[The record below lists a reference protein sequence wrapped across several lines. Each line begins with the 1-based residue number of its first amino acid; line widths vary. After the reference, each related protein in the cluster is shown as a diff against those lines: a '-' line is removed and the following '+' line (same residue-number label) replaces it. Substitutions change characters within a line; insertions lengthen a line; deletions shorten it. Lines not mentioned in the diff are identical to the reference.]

1 MSDFNYEEAIE
12 PDVNI
17 KVIGVG
23 GGGGNAVNC
32 MVDSEVSNIEYI
44 AINTDAKALNKSK
57 ATTRI
62 PIGAKLTKGRGAGN
76 KPEIGQRSAEENR
89 DEIETHIK
97 GADMIFI
104 TAGMG
109 GGTGTGAAPVV
120 AKIAKE
126 MDILTVAVVTK
137 PFLFEREQKMAQAER
152 GIAELRKYVDSLIVI
167 PNERLLDGKQQLTMK
182 QSFSLSDDVLKTGVK
197 SISDLIVEE
206 GYINLDFADVSTIMR
221 GAGYAH
227 MAIGHGSGKD
237 KAKEAASQVISSPL
251 LETSIS
257 GAKRLLINIAMSEDI
272 LSSDVD
278 AATKMITD
286 TAAEGVEFIF
296 GTAFRE
302 DMQDEMTITVIAAGF
317 DDPNAPEE
325 VPAEEINTAPSLD
338 MPMTGGYGDNLLQGY
353 QDTPQQRAYNPPPVQ
368 NPAPAPVQ
376 NPKPVQNP
384 APMPSSRPSS
394 MDIPS
399 SFKQKKDDVIQIDNP
414 LIDDFGLG
422 GNQRNQSAQDYDLD
436 DIFKMLGN

>member
-1 MSDFNYEEAIE
+1 MSDFNYEETLE

-32 MVDSEVSNIEYI
+32 MVDSGVNNIEYI

-89 DEIETHIK
+89 DEIETHLK

-152 GIAELRKYVDSLIVI
+152 GIAELKKYVDSLIVI
-167 PNERLLDGKQQLTMK
+167 PNEKLLVGLDKPLTMM
-182 QSFSLSDDVLKTGVK
+182 QSFALSDDVLKTGVK

-206 GYINLDFADVSTIMR
+206 GYINLDFADVSTIMK

-237 KAKEAASQVISSPL
+237 KARDAAMQVISSPL

-278 AATKMITD
+278 SATKMITD

-296 GTAFRE
+296 GTAFKE
-302 DMQDEMTITVIAAGF
+302 DMQDEMVITVIAAGF
-317 DDPNAPEE
+317 DGIDGYDVEEDEPELVDIVTPPVKTPASAP
-325 VPAEEINTAPSLD
+325 T
-338 MPMTGGYGDNLLQGY
+338 
-353 QDTPQQRAYNPPPVQ
+353 PPP
-368 NPAPAPVQ
+368 PAPAPTPKENTVQ
-376 NPKPVQNP
+376 QYN
-384 APMPSSRPSS
+384 
-394 MDIPS
+394 D
-399 SFKQKKDDVIQIDNP
+399 P
-414 LIDDFGLG
+414 LIDGLG
-422 GNQRNQSAQDYDLD
+422 LGSSSSKSKDDDFNID
-436 DIFKMLGN
+436 DIFKILG

>member
-1 MSDFNYEEAIE
+1 MSDFNYEEALE

-17 KVIGVG
+17 KVVGVG
-23 GGGGNAVNC
+23 GGGGNALNC
-32 MVDSEVSNIEYI
+32 MVESGVNNIEYI
-44 AINTDAKALNKSK
+44 AVNTDAKALNKSK

-76 KPEIGQRSAEENR
+76 KPEVGQRSAEENR
-89 DEIETHIK
+89 DEIETHLK

-137 PFLFEREQKMAQAER
+137 PFAFEREQKMAQAEK

-167 PNERLLDGKQQLTMK
+167 PNERLLVGLDKPLTMM
-182 QSFSLSDDVLKTGVK
+182 QSFALADDVLKTGVK

-237 KAKEAASQVISSPL
+237 KAKEAANAVITSPL

-286 TAAEGVEFIF
+286 TAADDVEFIF
-296 GTAFRE
+296 GTAFKE
-302 DMQDEMTITVIAAGF
+302 DMHDEMTITVIATGF
-317 DDPNAPEE
+317 NDPDPEPSEAAPKKA
-325 VPAEEINTAPSLD
+325 AEEAPAAEA
-338 MPMTGGYGDNLLQGY
+338 PVVVEA
-353 QDTPQQRAYNPPPVQ
+353 PKAEEKPAAPVQ
-368 NPAPAPVQ
+368 QAAPAPA
-376 NPKPVQNP
+376 KP
-384 APMPSSRPSS
+384 AASRT
-394 MDIPS
+394 
-399 SFKQKKDDVIQIDNP
+399 P
-414 LIDDFGLG
+414 LLNEDEWET
-422 GNQRNQSAQDYDLD
+422 
-436 DIFKMLGN
+436 IFKILDER

>member
-1 MSDFNYEEAIE
+1 MSDFNYEEAME

-32 MVDSEVSNIEYI
+32 MVDSGVSNIEYI
-44 AINTDAKALNKSK
+44 AVNTDAKALNKSK

-89 DEIETHIK
+89 DEIEAHLK

-152 GIAELRKYVDSLIVI
+152 GITELRKYVDSLIVI
-167 PNERLLDGKQQLTMK
+167 PNEKLLEGKQQLTMK
-182 QSFSLSDDVLKTGVK
+182 QSFSLSDDILKTGVK

-237 KAKEAASQVISSPL
+237 KAKEAANAVISSPL

-286 TAAEGVEFIF
+286 TAAEDVEFIF
-296 GTAFRE
+296 GTAFKE
-302 DMQDEMTITVIAAGF
+302 DMEDEMTITVIAAGF
-317 DDPNAPEE
+317 DDPDAPAVETAEEQPEE
-325 VPAEEINTAPSLD
+325 EE
-338 MPMTGGYGDNLLQGY
+338 
-353 QDTPQQRAYNPPPVQ
+353 
-368 NPAPAPVQ
+368 
-376 NPKPVQNP
+376 
-384 APMPSSRPSS
+384 
-394 MDIPS
+394 DIIPIS
-399 SFKQKKDDVIQIDNP
+399 NP
-414 LIDDFGLG
+414 LIDGFGINGLNG
-422 GNQRNQSAQDYDLD
+422 VNEPQQPKQPASSQDYDLD
-436 DIFKMLGN
+436 DILKILGN

>member
-1 MSDFNYEEAIE
+1 MSDFNYEEALE

-32 MVDSEVSNIEYI
+32 MVDSGVNNIEYI

-89 DEIETHIK
+89 DEIETHLK

-137 PFLFEREQKMAQAER
+137 PFLFEREQKMAQAEK
-152 GIAELRKYVDSLIVI
+152 GIAELKKYVDSLIVI
-167 PNERLLDGKQQLTMK
+167 PNEKLLVGLDKPLTMM
-182 QSFSLSDDVLKTGVK
+182 QSFALSDDVLKTGVK

-206 GYINLDFADVSTIMR
+206 GYINLDFADVSTIMK

-237 KAKEAASQVISSPL
+237 KARDAATSVISSPL

-296 GTAFRE
+296 GTAFKE
-302 DMQDEMTITVIAAGF
+302 DMQDEMSITVIAAGF
-317 DDPNAPEE
+317 DGIDGYDVPEE
-325 VPAEEINTAPSLD
+325 EPEEEKKPAPVPQSAP
-338 MPMTGGYGDNLLQGY
+338 
-353 QDTPQQRAYNPPPVQ
+353 TPPPPVV
-368 NPAPAPVQ
+368 PVPEE
-376 NPKPVQNP
+376 NV
-384 APMPSSRPSS
+384 M
-394 MDIPS
+394 
-399 SFKQKKDDVIQIDNP
+399 QIDNP
-414 LIDDFGLG
+414 LIDGLG
-422 GNQRNQSAQDYDLD
+422 MSGSSSRSSSNTDYDLD
-436 DIFKMLGN
+436 EIFKILGN

>member
-1 MSDFNYEEAIE
+1 MSDFNYEETLE

-32 MVDSEVSNIEYI
+32 MVDSGVNNIEYI

-89 DEIETHIK
+89 DEIETHLK

-152 GIAELRKYVDSLIVI
+152 GIAELKKYVDSLIVI
-167 PNERLLDGKQQLTMK
+167 PNEKLLVGLDKPLTMI
-182 QSFSLSDDVLKTGVK
+182 QSFALSDDVLKTGVK

-206 GYINLDFADVSTIMR
+206 GYINLDFADVSTIMK

-237 KAKEAASQVISSPL
+237 KARDAANAVISSPL

-278 AATKMITD
+278 SATKMITD

-296 GTAFRE
+296 GTAFKE
-302 DMQDEMTITVIAAGF
+302 DMQDEMSITVIAAGF
-317 DDPNAPEE
+317 DGIDGYDIPDDEPEE
-325 VPAEEINTAPSLD
+325 EK
-338 MPMTGGYGDNLLQGY
+338 
-353 QDTPQQRAYNPPPVQ
+353 PPVQ
-368 NPAPAPVQ
+368 SAQPVQSAPVPPPPAPKENVMQ
-376 NPKPVQNP
+376 YN
-384 APMPSSRPSS
+384 
-394 MDIPS
+394 
-399 SFKQKKDDVIQIDNP
+399 NP
-414 LIDDFGLG
+414 LIDGLG
-422 GNQRNQSAQDYDLD
+422 MGGNSPKSND
-436 DIFKMLGN
+436 DTDVDIGEILKMLGN

>member
-1 MSDFNYEEAIE
+1 MSDFNYEEALE

-32 MVDSEVSNIEYI
+32 MVDSGVNNIEYI

-89 DEIETHIK
+89 DEIETHLK

-152 GIAELRKYVDSLIVI
+152 GIAELKKYVDSLIVI
-167 PNERLLDGKQQLTMK
+167 PNEKLLVGLDKPLTMM
-182 QSFSLSDDVLKTGVK
+182 QSFALSDDVLKTGVK

-206 GYINLDFADVSTIMR
+206 GYINLDFADVSTIMK

-237 KAKEAASQVISSPL
+237 KARDAATAVISSPL

-296 GTAFRE
+296 GTAFKE
-302 DMQDEMTITVIAAGF
+302 DMQDEMSITVIAAGF
-317 DDPNAPEE
+317 DGIDGYDVPEE
-325 VPAEEINTAPSLD
+325 EPEEEKKTAPASQSA
-338 MPMTGGYGDNLLQGY
+338 PT
-353 QDTPQQRAYNPPPVQ
+353 PPPAVPTPEE
-368 NPAPAPVQ
+368 NI
-376 NPKPVQNP
+376 
-384 APMPSSRPSS
+384 M
-394 MDIPS
+394 
-399 SFKQKKDDVIQIDNP
+399 QIDNP
-414 LIDDFGLG
+414 LIDGLG
-422 GNQRNQSAQDYDLD
+422 ISGSSSRSSSSNDLD
-436 DIFKMLGN
+436 IDEIFKILGN

>member
-1 MSDFNYEEAIE
+1 MSDFNYEEALE

-32 MVDSEVSNIEYI
+32 MVESGVNNIEYI

-62 PIGAKLTKGRGAGN
+62 PIGTKLTKGRGAGN
-76 KPEIGQRSAEENR
+76 KPEICQKSAEENR
-89 DEIETHIK
+89 DEIETHLK

-152 GIAELRKYVDSLIVI
+152 GIEELRKYVDSLIVI
-167 PNERLLDGKQQLTMK
+167 PNEKLLVGLDKPLTMI
-182 QSFSLSDDVLKTGVK
+182 QSFALSDDVLKTGVK

-206 GYINLDFADVSTIMR
+206 GYINLDFADVSTIMK

-237 KAKEAASQVISSPL
+237 KAKEAANAVISSPL

-257 GAKRLLINIAMSEDI
+257 GAKRLLINIAMSEDV

-278 AATKMITD
+278 QATKMITD
-286 TAAEGVEFIF
+286 TAADNVEFIF
-296 GTAFRE
+296 GTAFKE

-317 DDPNAPEE
+317 GEDGD
-325 VPAEEINTAPSLD
+325 VPADDDL
-338 MPMTGGYGDNLLQGY
+338 GL
-353 QDTPQQRAYNPPPVQ
+353 
-368 NPAPAPVQ
+368 
-376 NPKPVQNP
+376 
-384 APMPSSRPSS
+384 SSGA
-394 MDIPS
+394 
-399 SFKQKKDDVIQIDNP
+399 DDVIQIDNP
-414 LIDDFGLG
+414 LIDGLGLG
-422 GNQRNQSAQDYDLD
+422 GSAASKAPASNQDYDLD

>member
-1 MSDFNYEEAIE
+1 MSDFNYEETLE

-32 MVDSEVSNIEYI
+32 MVDSGVNNIEYI

-89 DEIETHIK
+89 DEIETHLK

-152 GIAELRKYVDSLIVI
+152 GIAELKKYVDSLIVI
-167 PNERLLDGKQQLTMK
+167 PNEKLLVGLDKPLTMM
-182 QSFSLSDDVLKTGVK
+182 QSFALSDDVLKTGVK

-206 GYINLDFADVSTIMR
+206 GYINLDFADVSTIMK

-237 KAKEAASQVISSPL
+237 KARDAAMQVISSPL

-278 AATKMITD
+278 SATKMITD

-296 GTAFRE
+296 GTAFKE
-302 DMQDEMTITVIAAGF
+302 DMQDEMAITVIAAGF
-317 DDPNAPEE
+317 DGIDGYDIPEE
-325 VPAEEINTAPSLD
+325 ESEPDIVTSAPVAQSVKQE
-338 MPMTGGYGDNLLQGY
+338 T
-353 QDTPQQRAYNPPPVQ
+353 PPPVQ
-368 NPAPAPVQ
+368 KPKENVVQ
-376 NPKPVQNP
+376 YN
-384 APMPSSRPSS
+384 
-394 MDIPS
+394 D
-399 SFKQKKDDVIQIDNP
+399 P
-414 LIDDFGLG
+414 LIDGLG
-422 GNQRNQSAQDYDLD
+422 MNGNSPKRSSDNSAYD
-436 DIFKMLGN
+436 DIADILDMLGN

>member
-1 MSDFNYEEAIE
+1 MSDFNYEETLE

-32 MVDSEVSNIEYI
+32 MVDSGVNNIEYI

-89 DEIETHIK
+89 DEIETHLK

-167 PNERLLDGKQQLTMK
+167 PNERLLVGLDKPLTML
-182 QSFSLSDDVLKTGVK
+182 QSFALSDDVLKTGVK

-221 GAGYAH
+221 NAGYAH
-227 MAIGHGSGKD
+227 MAIGHGTGKD
-237 KAKEAASQVISSPL
+237 KARDAANAVISSPI

-286 TAAEGVEFIF
+286 TAADGVEFIF
-296 GTAFRE
+296 GTAFKE

-317 DDPNAPEE
+317 DDMDSANDAAVAAANADETHE
-325 VPAEEINTAPSLD
+325 D
-338 MPMTGGYGDNLLQGY
+338 
-353 QDTPQQRAYNPPPVQ
+353 
-368 NPAPAPVQ
+368 
-376 NPKPVQNP
+376 
-384 APMPSSRPSS
+384 
-394 MDIPS
+394 DIIP
-399 SFKQKKDDVIQIDNP
+399 IDNP
-414 LIDDFGLG
+414 LIDGLG
-422 GNQRNQSAQDYDLD
+422 FGAPSSAPRPASTANQDYDLD

>member
-1 MSDFNYEEAIE
+1 MSDFNYEETLE

-32 MVDSEVSNIEYI
+32 MVDSGVNNIEYI

-89 DEIETHIK
+89 DEIETHLK

-152 GIAELRKYVDSLIVI
+152 GIAELKKYVDSLIVI
-167 PNERLLDGKQQLTMK
+167 PNEKLLVGLDKPLTML
-182 QSFSLSDDVLKTGVK
+182 QSFALSDDVLKTGVK

-206 GYINLDFADVSTIMR
+206 GYINLDFADVSTIMK

-237 KAKEAASQVISSPL
+237 KARDAAMSVISSPL

-296 GTAFRE
+296 GTAFKE

-317 DDPNAPEE
+317 DGLDDYEVTEE
-325 VPAEEINTAPSLD
+325 EPVKEEPVQPAQNVHSSPVP
-338 MPMTGGYGDNLLQGY
+338 
-353 QDTPQQRAYNPPPVQ
+353 PPPVSKENVMQ
-368 NPAPAPVQ
+368 YN
-376 NPKPVQNP
+376 
-384 APMPSSRPSS
+384 
-394 MDIPS
+394 
-399 SFKQKKDDVIQIDNP
+399 NP
-414 LIDDFGLG
+414 LIDGLG
-422 GNQRNQSAQDYDLD
+422 MGGNSPRSNSDNDV
-436 DIFKMLGN
+436 DIGEILKMLGS